1 MKRLK
6 MGAAAF
12 ALTLVAAACGSS
24 STSSPATT
32 AAADAAT
39 TAAAAAADPAA
50 TQAEAAKAEAA
61 KYLTAPTKINQT
73 EKLTGKVPSG
83 TVVIIGCELPQC
95 NVISDGAKAAAAAIG
110 WKTEYLQ
117 YDALGDGAATLHQA
131 MVDALAMKP
140 IVVMPIGFSQ
150 QVWQDL
156 VPDFEKAGVVITSMA
171 DGDNAPGGAVTIGA
185 SNASDYIKSGE
196 IMAQWFTADS
206 GGTGKALV
214 QDTPA
219 YAVLKKYGDGF
230 KAKVAEI
237 CSGCSVTPLDIAPAQ
252 LADAVPT
259 VVSALQKDPSIKY
272 VIATDGAFLA
282 GLPAALKAAN
292 ITGVQ
297 IAGGAA
303 DVNNMTEL
311 TTGGNA
317 AWTAEPPQ
325 QFGWVAVDIAA
336 KTLLKMPITADA
348 DGGRPQMLVTK
359 ENVGS
364 PDDWP
369 LGLKFPADYQD
380 QFKALWGV

>member
-1 MKRLK
+1 MKRSNL
-6 MGAAAF
+6 GAAAF

-24 STSSPATT
+24 ATKAAPATT
-32 AAADAAT
+32 ASAAT
-39 TAAAAAADPAA
+39 ATTVAAAAADPSA
-50 TQAEAAKAEAA
+50 AAKAEAA

-117 YDALGDGAATLHQA
+117 YNALGDGAATLHQA
-131 MVDALAMKP
+131 MVDALKAKP

-156 VPDFEKAGVVITSMA
+156 VPEYEKAGVIITSMA

-196 IMAQWFTADS
+196 IMANWFTADS
-206 GGTGKALV
+206 GGKGKALV

-219 YAVLKKYGDGF
+219 FAVLKKYGDGF
-230 KAKVAEI
+230 KAMVAKV
-237 CSGCSVTPLDIAPAQ
+237 CSGCSITPLDIAPAQ

-292 ITGVQ
+292 ISGIQ

-311 TTGGNA
+311 TTGGNS

-336 KTLLKMPITADA
+336 KTLLKMPIKADA

-359 ENVGS
+359 ANVGS
-364 PDDWP
+364 PADWP
-369 LGLKFPADYQD
+369 LGLQFPKDYQA
-380 QFKALWGV
+380 QFKALWNV